1 MQRSRTGREDARPV
15 RRGRI
20 AVGLVIVTLSLL
32 TIAGSA
38 QVAAP
43 SFGWGPTGR
52 TADAEPTEV
61 SAAATAQEFLR
72 LVADSRRND
81 DTAPLPC
88 VLVIDEGG
96 LLNPCMNALTL
107 RWAELEPI
115 ERIGSRLTVRTVTTF
130 TQDEAVVTDA
140 DIRPRPDTTISVTL
154 EYISSG
160 AGWKVRQL
168 NRRDLPR

>member
-1 MQRSRTGREDARPV
+1 MGHTGRTTD
-15 RRGRI
+15 
-20 AVGLVIVTLSLL
+20 
-32 TIAGSA
+32 
-38 QVAAP
+38 AAP
-43 SFGWGPTGR
+43 S
-52 TADAEPTEV
+52 EV

-96 LLNPCMNALTL
+96 LLNPCMDTLTQ

-115 ERIGSRLTVRTVTTF
+115 ERIGSRLTVRTVSTF
-130 TQDEAVVTDA
+130 TKDEAVVTDA
-140 DIRPRPDTTISVTL
+140 DIRPRPDTRISITL
-154 EYISSG
+154 EYIGGG

-168 NRRDLPR
+168 NRRELPR

>member
-1 MQRSRTGREDARPV
+1 M
-15 RRGRI
+15 RRGRG
-20 AVGLVIVTLSLL
+20 AVGLVMVTLSVL
-32 TIAGSA
+32 TITGAA

-43 SFGWGPTGR
+43 SLGWGPTGQ
-52 TADAEPTEV
+52 TTDAAPTEV

-88 VLVIDEGG
+88 VFVIDEGG
-96 LLNPCMNALTL
+96 LLNPCMDTLTQ

-130 TQDEAVVTDA
+130 TKDEAVVTDA
-140 DIRPRPDTTISVTL
+140 DIRPRPDTRISITL
-154 EYISSG
+154 EYLSSG

-168 NRRDLPR
+168 NRHELPR